1 MKINIPTGINYLV
14 GFKKK
19 SFLEKIFLSNTNTI
33 KEDLL
38 FIRNKLNC
46 KSIRIAGIQIDNLI
60 KTAKLAKDLGITP
73 WLSPRFINSSF
84 EDTKKSLGEFCLK
97 AKEADLSKEPL
108 FVANELVLD
117 CSDLAGKEIAKWID
131 RVNTV
136 LREVKNGKIYEV
148 TNKVMALVGIA
159 RGSEWKGGL
168 SYASFM
174 YETVN
179 WDKIAD
185 DNLFVSRNLYWERDI
200 KNGGPEKV
208 EAFEEKIK
216 KVINA
221 ANGRPV
227 IISEYGAVPHK
238 DGLAVGGGG
247 FMLRGKPDYESQKK
261 ALSEYYKVFDKYK
274 LGSFLFCFYDKTEYS
289 ESSYGIVKKNA
300 KIEPLPAAEE
310 FAKFVKNCEFNEG

>member
-1 MKINIPTGINYLV
+1 MKTNIPTGINYLV

-19 SFLEKIFLSNTNTI
+19 NFLEKIFLSNTNTI

-84 EDTKKSLGEFCLK
+84 EDTKKRLEKFCLE
-97 AKEADLSKEPL
+97 AKEAGLSEEPL

-117 CSDLAGKEIAKWID
+117 CSDLIGKEIAKWID

-136 LREVKNGKIYEV
+136 LREVKNGKKYEV
-148 TNKVMALVGIA
+148 TDKVMALVEIA

-179 WDKIAD
+179 WGEITD
-185 DNLFVSRNLYWERDI
+185 DNLFVSQNLYWERDE

-216 KVINA
+216 KIINA
-221 ANGRPV
+221 ANSRPV
-227 IISEYGAVPHK
+227 IISEYGAVSHK
-238 DGLAVGGGG
+238 DGLAAGGGG
-247 FMLRGKPDYESQKK
+247 FMLRGKLDYKSQKK
-261 ALSEYYKVFDKYK
+261 ALREYFKVFDKYN
-274 LGSFLFCFYDKTEYS
+274 LGSFLFCFYNKTKYF

-310 FAKFVKNCEFNEG
+310 FAKFVKKLQV